1 MNIICPSQ
9 NSQINRQIMQISCQI
24 RTKLLPNSDKIVA
37 KLPLAHPCNTN
48 EDKIASYWFVI
59 GEFNSLRDVNPMLN
73 NFQEIITRE
82 KKLVMLKKVISK
94 S

>member
-1 MNIICPSQ
+1 
-9 NSQINRQIMQISCQI
+9 MQISCQI
-24 RTKLLPNSDKIVA
+24 RTKLLPDSDKIVA
-37 KLPLAHPCNTN
+37 KFPLAHPCNTN
-48 EDKIASYWFVI
+48 EDKIASYLFVI

-94 S
+94 SRHLLLFLHKKINKNV